1 MLDKTDSFIL
11 QKLQSDGRLSNV
23 DLAEQINLSASPCLR
38 RVKALESEGYITG
51 YSAKLDR
58 KKAGF
63 AMTVFIEVRLNS
75 HSSEAIDVF
84 EECVLNLGNI
94 ISAYLVS
101 GFADYRLEAVA
112 EDLTDYERILKEV
125 QNLPFVKGIQSNFAI
140 RAIKADAPL
149 PLSKG

>member
-1 MLDKTDSFIL
+1 MLDKTDALIL
-11 QKLQSDGRLSNV
+11 QKLQSNGRLSNV

-38 RVKALESEGYITG
+38 RVKALESEGYIKEYG
-51 YSAKLDR
+51 ARLDR

-63 AMTVFIEVRLNS
+63 AMTVFIEVRLNN
-75 HSSEAIDVF
+75 HSTEAIESF
-84 EECVLNLGNI
+84 ESQVLSLGNV

-112 EDLTDYERILKEV
+112 EDLADYERILKEV

-149 PLSKG
+149 PLQIR